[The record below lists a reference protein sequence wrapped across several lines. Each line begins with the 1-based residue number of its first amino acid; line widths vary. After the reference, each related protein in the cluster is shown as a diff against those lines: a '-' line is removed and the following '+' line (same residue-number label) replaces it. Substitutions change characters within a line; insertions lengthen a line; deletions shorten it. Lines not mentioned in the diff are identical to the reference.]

1 MYINTG
7 NMNIIYDIRNILY
20 NYRRLLW
27 NFD

>member
-7 NMNIIYDIRNILY
+7 NMNIIYDIRNILD